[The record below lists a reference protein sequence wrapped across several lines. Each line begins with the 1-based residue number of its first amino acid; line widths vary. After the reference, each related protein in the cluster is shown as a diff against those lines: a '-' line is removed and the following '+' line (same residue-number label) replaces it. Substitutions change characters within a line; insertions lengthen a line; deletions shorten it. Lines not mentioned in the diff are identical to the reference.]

1 LTPEEIEGVFR
12 ALPLEVTYDD
22 VNDRARF
29 FSESEIA
36 GGFVRTKTI
45 LGRRIPFCHPP
56 RLKKCV
62 MTNVEALK
70 KGQFKY
76 TEFWT
81 RLGDRIIRVIIAP
94 VKNREGKLLGTLEIV
109 EDLTDVVN
117 NPEEVK
123 KKILV
128 L

>member
-1 LTPEEIEGVFR
+1 MTPEEIEGIFR
-12 ALPLEVTYDD
+12 ALPLEVTYGD
-22 VNDRARF
+22 VNDRVRF

-56 RLKKCV
+56 RLEKYV

-76 TEFWT
+76 REFWT

>member
-1 LTPEEIEGVFR
+1 MTPEEIEGIFR
-12 ALPLEVTYDD
+12 ALPLEVTYGDI
-22 VNDRARF
+22 NDRVRF
-29 FSESEIA
+29 FSESEIT

-56 RLKKCV
+56 RLEKYV

-76 TEFWT
+76 REFWT
-81 RLGDRIIRVIIAP
+81 RLGDRVIRVIIAP